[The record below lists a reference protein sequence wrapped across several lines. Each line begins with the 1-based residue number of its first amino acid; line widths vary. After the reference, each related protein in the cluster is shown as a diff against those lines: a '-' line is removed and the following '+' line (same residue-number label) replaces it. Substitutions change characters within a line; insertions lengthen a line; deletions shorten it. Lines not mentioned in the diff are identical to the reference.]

1 MRIEVR
7 EAVESFRRRGDAN
20 LYYVDG
26 LTLFGKDLAHLL
38 PDNLHPNAEGYR
50 RMGENFRKEVFEVQ
64 GVVVG

>member
-1 MRIEVR
+1 MRIEVQ

-50 RMGENFRKEVFEVQ
+50 RMGENFLKEVFEVQ
-64 GVVVG
+64 GVVVE